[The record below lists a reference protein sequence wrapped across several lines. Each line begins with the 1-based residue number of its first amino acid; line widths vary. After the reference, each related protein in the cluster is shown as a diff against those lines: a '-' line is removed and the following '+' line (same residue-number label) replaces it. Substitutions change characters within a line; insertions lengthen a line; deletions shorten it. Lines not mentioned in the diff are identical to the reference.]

1 MFCIDEKTGKVYVKE
16 NTLDREVRHR
26 THSTCAA
33 AIFVHTNS
41 KSFIRLFFN
50 LNCMTYM
57 ALQAECNDLEVI
69 SHNDRIQNT
78 FAQSFS
84 LMGSKHH
91 SLFCLNVLSFSHH
104 LNHSQHPTYKRMEST
119 HSLELWSPPVD
130 DQLIT
135 LLHNLHCGVI
145 LVGAKSKKVG
155 FTAALLCPELL
166 SRPVKKAL
174 L

>member
-1 MFCIDEKTGKVYVKE
+1 MQIEGKDDDQNGTKNSEIFYKIISQEPDHMFCIDEKTGKVYVKE

-33 AIFVHTNS
+33 VIFVHTNS

-104 LNHSQHPTYKRMEST
+104 LNYSST
-119 HSLELWSPPVD
+119 
-130 DQLIT
+130 QT
-135 LLHNLHCGVI
+135 LQ
-145 LVGAKSKKVG
+145 
-155 FTAALLCPELL
+155 
-166 SRPVKKAL
+166 
-174 L
+174 